1 MTAVQLERRGWIWSA
16 VQTDLAGPDARWGMQ
31 GREAFRMTPGVWL
44 GQLTKSPTIYRGR
57 KGQERYRWGQ
67 VRNQKPSEEYIQLNN
82 NIMTKVRLKCI
93 WFRVI
98 TRWGTE
104 KVNNT
109 SLWSERTKTKGSV
122 CFLMINRY
130 LCYTTYNRNPIVYQL
145 AVVLNKCFERLS
157 WLSNG

>member
-16 VQTDLAGPDARWGMQ
+16 VQTDLAGPDARWGCRE
-31 GREAFRMTPGVWL
+31 GRPSGWHQVSGLVSW
-44 GQLTKSPTIYRGR
+44 SPTIYRGR

-109 SLWSERTKTKGSV
+109 SLWSERTETKGSI

-130 LCYTTYNRNPIVYQL
+130 LCYTTYNRNPIIYQL
-145 AVVLNKCFERLS
+145 AVVLNKCFEDFS